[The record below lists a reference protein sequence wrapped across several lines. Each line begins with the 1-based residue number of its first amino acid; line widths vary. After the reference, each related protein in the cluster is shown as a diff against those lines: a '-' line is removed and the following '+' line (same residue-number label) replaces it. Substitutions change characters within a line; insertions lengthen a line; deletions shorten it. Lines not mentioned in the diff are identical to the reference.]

1 MGISLERFIEISKQ
15 LYERSLSLG
24 IPAISYEDGLVLAS
38 LAFIYCAANSTVRA
52 VDAGAGIGYSTIF
65 LAYGMGQRCRGKLI
79 AIENREER
87 FDELMS
93 NLPLLREIAGDGI
106 EIEIKYGDALEYLK
120 GIEDG
125 SLDLTFVDI
134 EKGSY
139 PQALRLL
146 RKKLRKGGIAIF
158 HNAISPKPPKE
169 FFEIADREY
178 ISTII
183 PSWAGILLAYN
194 L

>member
-1 MGISLERFIEISKQ
+1 
-15 LYERSLSLG
+15 
-24 IPAISYEDGLVLAS
+24 
-38 LAFIYCAANSTVRA
+38 
-52 VDAGAGIGYSTIF
+52 
-65 LAYGMGQRCRGKLI
+65 
-79 AIENREER
+79 
-87 FDELMS
+87 MS

-106 EIEIKYGDALEYLK
+106 EIEVIYGDALEYLR

-125 SLDLTFVDI
+125 SLDLAFIDI

-139 PQALRLL
+139 PQVLRLL
-146 RKKLRKGGIAIF
+146 RKKLRKEGIAIF

-169 FFEIADREY
+169 FFEIADREF
-178 ISTII
+178 ISTIV